1 MVLCVAVGFGVIGF
15 FLGMLLTSLLAV
27 NKDEEE

>member
-1 MVLCVAVGFGVIGF
+1 MVLVGIGFGVIGF

-27 NKDEEE
+27 NKNEEE

>member
-1 MVLCVAVGFGVIGF
+1 MVLVGIGFGVIGF